1 MIRTFPY
8 LEIKGTHYEVGRA
21 IGEMFRGKIQETIED
36 RKKTIP
42 HYSLYLKKC
51 ERYAALTKQIFPQLM
66 DELQG
71 MADGAQIPFMDLFF
85 HNCPEVYDKELLIE
99 WDREMAETEEEH
111 CTIAVSFNEKGAIIG
126 HNEDWGIES
135 LDELYILKATI
146 GDTTFLGLDY
156 ASWLV
161 GTSATMNNWG
171 LVQCINELYQETSV
185 GIPKAFVA
193 RAILECKTLD
203 EAFNVIVNTKRA
215 SGYNHL
221 LVQGDHVWDIEIAG
235 RDIDIQKNEH
245 KPYAH
250 TNHCISK
257 HMQEYQLFA
266 KKNSIARFERATEL
280 LKPAMSFEDMKSLL
294 SDTKNKKYPICRENV
309 TIGSV
314 IIEPKT
320 FTMHVCYGMPST
332 GTFIPYEL

>member
-8 LEIKGTHYEVGRA
+8 LEIKGTYYEVGRS

-36 RKKTIP
+36 RQKMIP
-42 HYSLYLKKC
+42 HYQLYRTKSEK
-51 ERYAALTKQIFPQLM
+51 YARAAQEQYPNLM
-66 DELQG
+66 GELRG
-71 MADGAQIPFMDLFF
+71 MADGAQVPFIDLFF
-85 HNCPEVYDKELLIE
+85 HNCPEAYDKELLVE
-99 WDREMAETEEEH
+99 WDREMAETEEH
-111 CTIAVSFNEKGAIIG
+111 CTIAVSFNDKGALIG

-146 GDTTFLGLDY
+146 NGTTFLGLNY
-156 ASWLV
+156 A
-161 GTSATMNNWG
+161 TSLPGSSAGLNNWG
-171 LVQCINELYQETSV
+171 LVECINELYQETNIGV
-185 GIPKAFVA
+185 PKCFVS

-203 EAFNVIVNTKRA
+203 EALNVIINTKRA

-221 LVQGDHVWDIEIAG
+221 LVQRDRVWDIEIAG
-235 RDIDIQKNEH
+235 HDIDIQKHE
-245 KPYAH
+245 KMPYVH

-266 KKNSIARFERATEL
+266 TKNSIARFNRATEL
-280 LKPAMSFEDMKSLL
+280 VKNSMTFDDMRSLL
-294 SDTKNKKYPICRENV
+294 SDTNNKKYPICRENV

-314 IIEPKT
+314 IIEPKA

>member
-36 RKKTIP
+36 REKIIP
-42 HYSLYLKKC
+42 HYSLYRTKSEK
-51 ERYAALTKQIFPQLM
+51 YAKAAESEYPKLM
-66 DELQG
+66 DELRG
-71 MADGAQIPFMDLFF
+71 MAEGAQVSFLDLFF
-85 HNCPEVYDKELLIE
+85 HNCPEAYDKELLVE
-99 WDREMAETEEEH
+99 WDREMAETEAEH
-111 CTIAVSFNEKGAIIG
+111 CTIAVSFNEKGAIVG

-146 GDTTFLGLDY
+146 GDTTFLGLNY
-156 ASWLV
+156 ASWLS
-161 GTSATMNNWG
+161 GTSASLNNWG
-171 LVQCINELYQETSV
+171 LVQCINELYQETNIGV
-185 GIPKAFVA
+185 PKCFVA

-203 EAFNVIVNTKRA
+203 DAIKMIVNTKRA

-221 LVQGDHVWDIEIAG
+221 LVQGDYVWDTEIAG
-235 RDIDIQKNEH
+235 HDIDIQKLERQ
-245 KPYAH
+245 PYIH

-280 LKPAMSFEDMKSLL
+280 VKPTMSFDDMKALL
-294 SDTKNKKYPICRENV
+294 SDTQNQKYPICRENV

-320 FTMHVCYGMPST
+320 FTMHICYGMPST